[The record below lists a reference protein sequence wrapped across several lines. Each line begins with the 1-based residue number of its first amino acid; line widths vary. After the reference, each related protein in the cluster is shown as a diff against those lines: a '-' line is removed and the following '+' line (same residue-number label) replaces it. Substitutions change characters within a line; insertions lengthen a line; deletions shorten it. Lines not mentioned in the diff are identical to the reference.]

1 MNEKKLRSLNLEF
14 LIMKRKDK
22 YQEHPIE
29 EKALQIFKT
38 NLNRKNNIL
47 TRLRGAYIVTNSEE
61 TRKIHQ
67 VKFMIEKL
75 REIASQWEICQYLQG
90 KGEFNK
96 ED

>member
-1 MNEKKLRSLNLEF
+1 MNEKKLRSLNLEL

-47 TRLRGAYIVTNSEE
+47 ARLRGAYIVTKSQE
-61 TRKIHQ
+61 TLEIHK
-67 VKFMIEKL
+67 VKYMIEEL
-75 REIASQWEICQYLQG
+75 REIASQWEICQHL
-90 KGEFNK
+90 
-96 ED
+96 